1 MKGRFRSANDAMKS
15 LLCQLRSFS
24 LGTQLQSFA
33 WENMLRAMQWHE
45 EKAQGPEPTDGH
57 ASKQSVVRQGSGW
70 PDGDASRRDLHS
82 LREAPLQP
90 GGDPSQSGPP
100 QPVFFWGPDWGTMLL
115 VVSMLTEGA
124 TAVGLGTTISKPSG
138 WFFTGVLS
146 TSESKRRVKKALSA
160 QSCPHRHANA
170 LEQEQSSRRYQ
181 LAE

>member
-1 MKGRFRSANDAMKS
+1 
-15 LLCQLRSFS
+15 
-24 LGTQLQSFA
+24 
-33 WENMLRAMQWHE
+33 MLRAMQWHE

-146 TSESKRRVKKALSA
+146 T
-160 QSCPHRHANA
+160 RHG
-170 LEQEQSSRRYQ
+170 
-181 LAE
+181 LAEAWTDAVGPGATQVIIGAFTAGGHLGRELSYM